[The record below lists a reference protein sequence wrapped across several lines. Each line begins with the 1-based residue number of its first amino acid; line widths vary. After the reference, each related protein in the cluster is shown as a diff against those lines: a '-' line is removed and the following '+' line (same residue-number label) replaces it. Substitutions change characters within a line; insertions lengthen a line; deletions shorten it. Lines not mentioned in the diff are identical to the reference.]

1 MGLSREGGAG
11 VLGGQRVVL
20 LWCVGFSQALLF
32 FPGKIKVE
40 VLPPI
45 ETKGLT
51 SDDVSDLTDRCFHTM
66 RETLF
71 RLSGSPS
78 EAKKSS

>member
-1 MGLSREGGAG
+1 MGA
-11 VLGGQRVVL
+11 
-20 LWCVGFSQALLF
+20 FSQAPLVL
-32 FPGKIKVE
+32 PGKIKVE

-51 SDDVSDLTDRCFHTM
+51 PDDVSDLTDRCHNIM

-71 RLSGSPS
+71 RLSGHP
-78 EAKKSS
+78 EEGKDSS